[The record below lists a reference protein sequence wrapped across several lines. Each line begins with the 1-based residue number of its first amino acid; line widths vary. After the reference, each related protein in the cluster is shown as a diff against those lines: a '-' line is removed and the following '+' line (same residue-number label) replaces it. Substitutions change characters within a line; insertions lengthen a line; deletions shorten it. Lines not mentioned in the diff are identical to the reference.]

1 MPFND
6 FSGFIFWFLDYG
18 FDVIGVLVIIWLL
31 IYFIPRRDALYL
43 DQMKEGMEDGRETMK
58 VLHREVVSSRVLM
71 TEHMTEHNKTQT
83 KLLSDCV
90 TLMENL
96 VGKIQEQDDHA
107 LVMTKHMT
115 EHDKSQTML
124 LRDCLKIAKRM
135 SKLARLKVNHTT
147 PPVGEIPKRLNRV
160 SKIDTAALI
169 DNPNFRNRVGAP
181 ICACGNWQLLAN
193 QSRPICGHV
202 LIALHCARLIPE

>member
-43 DQMKEGMEDGRETMK
+43 DQMKEDMEDSRETMK

-83 KLLSDCV
+83 KLLNDCV
-90 TLMENL
+90 TLMDNL
-96 VGKIQEQDDHA
+96 IVKFNN
-107 LVMTKHMT
+107 
-115 EHDKSQTML
+115 
-124 LRDCLKIAKRM
+124 RM
-135 SKLARLKVNHTT
+135 TT
-147 PPVGEIPKRLNRV
+147 P
-160 SKIDTAALI
+160 S
-169 DNPNFRNRVGAP
+169 
-181 ICACGNWQLLAN
+181 C
-193 QSRPICGHV
+193 
-202 LIALHCARLIPE
+202 

>member
-124 LRDCLKIAKRM
+124 LRDCFKIMDSLTAKMREEDEQAGT
-135 SKLARLKVNHTT
+135 SEGKSYN
-147 PPVGEIPKRLNRV
+147 
-160 SKIDTAALI
+160 
-169 DNPNFRNRVGAP
+169 AP
-181 ICACGNWQLLAN
+181 GW
-193 QSRPICGHV
+193 
-202 LIALHCARLIPE
+202 

>member
-6 FSGFIFWFLDYG
+6 FTGFIFWFLDYG

-83 KLLSDCV
+83 KLLNDCV
-90 TLMENL
+90 TLMDNL
-96 VGKIQEQDDHA
+96 VGKIQQQDDHV
-107 LVMTKHMT
+107 LVLTNHMT
-115 EHDKSQTML
+115 EHDKTQTML
-124 LRDCLKIAKRM
+124 LRDCLTIMDNLVGKMREQNGQA
-135 SKLARLKVNHTT
+135 ST
-147 PPVGEIPKRLNRV
+147 PEVKSTESLTPA
-160 SKIDTAALI
+160 DQ
-169 DNPNFRNRVGAP
+169 D
-181 ICACGNWQLLAN
+181 
-193 QSRPICGHV
+193 
-202 LIALHCARLIPE
+202 